1 MTNSPLAG
9 CPDAVRAYLS
19 LTAAGDRAAAVVCFA
34 ETAHVVD
41 DGRDYRGTEDIR
53 GWLDRVAGRY
63 TYTTTPLS
71 ARTVDAVAG
80 RTVVTCRLEG
90 AFPGS
95 PVDLD
100 YRFDLDAAG
109 RISRLEI
116 VVSRPAP
123 ETAMEV
129 TG

>member
-1 MTNSPLAG
+1 M
-9 CPDAVRAYLS
+9 
-19 LTAAGDRAAAVVCFA
+19 
-34 ETAHVVD
+34 
-41 DGRDYRGTEDIR
+41 
-53 GWLDRVAGRY
+53 
-63 TYTTTPLS
+63 
-71 ARTVDAVAG
+71 
-80 RTVVTCRLEG
+80 CRLEG
-90 AFPGS
+90 TFPGS

-100 YRFDLDAAG
+100 YRFDLDAAR

>member
-1 MTNSPLAG
+1 MP
-9 CPDAVRAYLS
+9 RA
-19 LTAAGDRAAAVVCFA
+19 R
-34 ETAHVVD
+34 
-41 DGRDYRGTEDIR
+41 R
-53 GWLDRVAGRY
+53 
-63 TYTTTPLS
+63 TTPLS
-71 ARTVDAVAG
+71 ARTVDNSVDTTVHTTVDKTVAG

-90 AFPGS
+90 TFPGS

-100 YRFDLDAAG
+100 YRFDLDDAE